1 MPIFIGIDNGNF
13 NQKSR
18 STVFKTGLVTN
29 DAPNPFSADLMQLG
43 NKYHSLLNERAPY
56 EKDKTKSERAFILT
70 LFALAKEIESRISK
84 GLIKENE
91 TGSYQVVLGLGVP
104 PEHMLL
110 ADESRQPYHK
120 RFQSYFFNKINEYG
134 VQTEYGKVV
143 QFNYNQKD
151 YSILIED
158 VFVFPQAFSA
168 YVPFKKHLQE
178 LDDFPRFLLVDIGGF
193 TTDVLEVKDGKPDI
207 NSSRSEDF
215 GVIRMVDYIRRK
227 VGKSY
232 KEDDIVAVL
241 SGKTLKV
248 PQAVLDNIYAARDE
262 YFQNHIVANLLEQGV
277 DLNVVPAVF
286 LGGGS
291 LLLQGSVE
299 NSKNISNAT
308 FISDISAN
316 ATGYEQLAQSAYAK
330 KHK

>member
-1 MPIFIGIDNGNF
+1 M
-13 NQKSR
+13 
-18 STVFKTGLVTN
+18 
-29 DAPNPFSADLMQLG
+29 
-43 NKYHSLLNERAPY
+43 
-56 EKDKTKSERAFILT
+56 
-70 LFALAKEIESRISK
+70 
-84 GLIKENE
+84 
-91 TGSYQVVLGLGVP
+91 
-104 PEHMLL
+104 
-110 ADESRQPYHK
+110 
-120 RFQSYFFNKINEYG
+120 
-134 VQTEYGKVV
+134 
-143 QFNYNQKD
+143 
-151 YSILIED
+151 
-158 VFVFPQAFSA
+158 
-168 YVPFKKHLQE
+168 
-178 LDDFPRFLLVDIGGF
+178 
-193 TTDVLEVKDGKPDI
+193 EVKDGKPDI
-207 NSSRSEDF
+207 LSSRSEDF

-241 SGKTLKV
+241 SGKSLKV
-248 PQAVLDNIYAARDE
+248 PQTVLDNIHAARDE

-277 DLNVVPAVF
+277 DLNVVPTVF